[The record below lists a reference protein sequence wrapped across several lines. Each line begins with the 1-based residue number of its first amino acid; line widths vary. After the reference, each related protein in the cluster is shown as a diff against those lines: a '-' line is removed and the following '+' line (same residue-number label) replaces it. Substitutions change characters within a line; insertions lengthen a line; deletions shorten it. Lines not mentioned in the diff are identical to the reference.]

1 MNWRLKTR
9 EQVEA
14 ELSHYNA
21 AIDEAGGDYGKAA
34 IVLGIAN
41 RRALAS
47 RLSRLRAQAE
57 RGEYGTSPIMPTFA
71 IKSVSTQIG
80 PNGETQKEWIK
91 QTPQAGEAF
100 SVPEGHTVKGI
111 SALVD
116 GAGRTIQQWVKTK
129 SESSDFVIDALK
141 TVFELYNGKAEL
153 VPPPQHVN
161 DVLLTVYPIGDFHAG
176 LYSWAAETGEDWNL
190 SIAERV
196 LRCTMADLVSSA
208 PASDTGIVLSL
219 GDFFHMDDASNR
231 TPASGHAL
239 DVDTRRAKVLQVGV
253 QLLIDCIEMALS
265 KHRKVIVRC
274 LAGNHDPA
282 TTPALNI
289 ALWAF
294 FNKND
299 RVEVDCSPS
308 KFFYHQF
315 GKVMIAATHGDMCKM
330 ADLPGVMAS
339 AQPEKW
345 GMSRF
350 RYGYTGHVHHKSQ
363 VCKEINGV
371 ICESFQVLPP
381 SDAWHSG
388 MGYGAG
394 RSMQAITHH
403 RETGEKFRHIVS
415 IVPTR

>member
-1 MNWRLKTR
+1 MPVRLRTR
-9 EQVEA
+9 EEVEA
-14 ELSHYNA
+14 ELATYEA
-21 AIDEAGGDYGKAA
+21 AIENHGSYEYAA
-34 IVLGIAN
+34 IALGLAN
-41 RRALAS
+41 RNALAS
-47 RLSRLRAQAE
+47 RISRIRRQVE
-57 RGEYGTSPIMPTFA
+57 RGEYGRAPVMPTFA
-71 IKSVSTQIG
+71 IKQVSTQLG

-91 QTPQAGEAF
+91 QGPQAGEVF
-100 SVPEGHTVKGI
+100 ELPEGHSVKGV
-111 SALVD
+111 SALVSGD
-116 GAGRTIQQWVKTK
+116 GRTIQQWIKTK
-129 SESSDFVIDALK
+129 AENSDYVIDALK
-141 TVFELYNGKAEL
+141 SAFEQYKGRAKP
-153 VPPPQHVN
+153 VPAPKHS
-161 DVLLTVYPIGDFHAG
+161 DDSLLTVYPIGDFHAG
-176 LYSWAAETGEDWNL
+176 LYSWAAETGEDWDL
-190 SIAERV
+190 DIAERV
-196 LRCTMADLVSSA
+196 LRGTMADLVSSA
-208 PASDTGIVLSL
+208 PASDTGLVLSL

-253 QLLIDCIEMALS
+253 QLLIDCIELALS
-265 KHRKVIVRC
+265 KHKKVIVRC

-294 FNKND
+294 FNKNE

-339 AQPEKW
+339 AQPSKW
-345 GMSRF
+345 GASLF
-350 RYGYTGHVHHKSQ
+350 RYGYTGHIHHKAQ
-363 VCKEINGV
+363 ICKEINGV

-403 RETGEKFRHIVS
+403 CETGEKFRHIVS
-415 IVPTR
+415 IVPNR